1 MKKELL
7 CVLAAL
13 SLTGPAFGEEKSA
26 ASAPAKETAAK
37 ETAAKE
43 STSKGGT
50 GDTKMEILRQKIK
63 TDKKYI
69 VSENMDLTEAE
80 AKAFWPIYEGYQKD
94 LGKINQRIEGLAKTY
109 LEADAQGPVSNQ
121 LSKKLVSDWLDI
133 EKSELDAKR
142 AVFGKLGKA
151 LPAYKVAKYVQMEN
165 KIRAIV
171 KYELAANIPLVE

>member
-13 SLTGPAFGEEKSA
+13 SLTGPAFGEQKSGT
-26 ASAPAKETAAK
+26 SAPAKEAAAK
-37 ETAAKE
+37 EPAAKE
-43 STSKGGT
+43 ASAQGAT
-50 GDTKMEILRQKIK
+50 DTKMEILRQKIK

-69 VSENMDLTEAE
+69 VSENMNLTEAE
-80 AKAFWPIYEGYQKD
+80 AKGFWPIYEGYQKD

>member
-13 SLTGPAFGEEKSA
+13 SLTGPAFAEPKPG
-26 ASAPAKETAAK
+26 ASAPAKEA
-37 ETAAKE
+37 AAKE
-43 STSKGGT
+43 STSQGASA
-50 GDTKMEILRQKIK
+50 DSKMEILRQKIK

-69 VSENMDLTEAE
+69 VSENMNLTEAE
-80 AKAFWPIYEGYQKD
+80 AKGFWPIYEGYQKD

-142 AVFGKLGKA
+142 AVFGKLGKS